1 MSVPSSRKVNKLT
14 LSHPTVLL
22 KLRDALERAST
33 MAAKSVQGVAVV
45 DVYNRKNKLFLSVCG
60 VRNKGCRVCD
70 SEGIDV
76 TDLIKR
82 VLESE
87 IS

>member
-1 MSVPSSRKVNKLT
+1 MSIPGSRKVNKVS

-22 KLRDALERAST
+22 KLRDALEKAST
-33 MAAKSVQGVAVV
+33 MAAKSPKGIVVV
-45 DVYNRKNKLFLSVCG
+45 DVYNSKDKLFLSVCG

-82 VLESE
+82 VLENQES
-87 IS
+87 

>member
-1 MSVPSSRKVNKLT
+1 MSIPGSRKVNKVS
-14 LSHPTVLL
+14 LSHPTVQKKLL
-22 KLRDALERAST
+22 DALERAST
-33 MAAKSVQGVAVV
+33 MACKSPQGVVVV
-45 DVYNRKNKLFLSVCG
+45 DVYNSKDKLFLSVCG

-82 VLESE
+82 VLETEES
-87 IS
+87 